1 LEDFKH
7 RLKHLYTLVHSSGS
21 CSRADHWE
29 RVVAEPDLMKSLS
42 FSFPLYFAEV
52 QAVLLTD
59 ILVFLQEK
67 DQKYVFASLV
77 S

>member
-1 LEDFKH
+1 
-7 RLKHLYTLVHSSGS
+7 
-21 CSRADHWE
+21 
-29 RVVAEPDLMKSLS
+29 MKALLTWLAIKYPLPL
-42 FSFPLYFAEV
+42 FPFTEV

-67 DQKYVFASLV
+67 DQKYIFASLV

>member
-1 LEDFKH
+1 MIKRRVGGLLGY
-7 RLKHLYTLVHSSGS
+7 RLAAHPGGASLPIDRG
-21 CSRADHWE
+21 
-29 RVVAEPDLMKSLS
+29 SLS
-42 FSFPLYFAEV
+42 SRRSAEV